1 MLFKC
6 KDTYFFSNKERFLIF
21 FCIFACKIKGICPN
35 RVRKSP
41 ILGWKIPIYDKKKM
55 IPYYIILKNKKIKYK
70 IVIWLKNLRI

>member
-41 ILGWKIPIYDKKKM
+41 ILGWKIPIYDKK
-55 IPYYIILKNKKIKYK
+55 
-70 IVIWLKNLRI
+70 R